1 MTDQPQPAASGQD
14 LARQAL
20 NAYKAGAK
28 NTPGPA
34 RKAKTKTRRVDRSGG
49 RDPVGVGPLLGT
61 VTAEQGWHISLG
73 GGGILGQ
80 WADLCPQYVGR
91 VEAVAFDPERGRL
104 DLRPGN
110 HAYAAQLRLLAGQL
124 AKQINDKLPQ
134 PVVRSVR
141 ILPVGTV
148 AAATTGVHPTST
160 GQNPAAPE
168 QPAGTYYDVFDGY
181 HQARAVALKSKG
193 TLLPEN
199 PLHQPA
205 IEGSNRALVD
215 PRRREPVELFNDA
228 VAAQEPTA
236 DEQRTALEASIRAAR
251 IRARQEK
258 SGAVLAEPVR
268 LFGAA

>member
-20 NAYKAGAK
+20 NAYKAQAK
-28 NTPGPA
+28 SAPAAA
-34 RKAKTKTRRVDRSGG
+34 RKPLSRTRRTDRSGG
-49 RDPVGVGPLLGT
+49 RDPVGFGALLGT

-80 WADLCPQYVGR
+80 WAELCPQYVGR

-110 HAYAAQLRLLAGQL
+110 QAYATQLRLLAGQL
-124 AKQINDKLPQ
+124 AKQINDKLPS
-134 PVVRSVR
+134 PVVHSIR
-141 ILPVGTV
+141 ILPVGAIAAQETDTANTPAQPASPSAAPV
-148 AAATTGVHPTST
+148 RTRDTASPGYQRALAAALEHRV
-160 GQNPAAPE
+160 
-168 QPAGTYYDVFDGY
+168 D
-181 HQARAVALKSKG
+181 
-193 TLLPEN
+193 LLPAN
-199 PLHQPA
+199 PLYRA
-205 IEGSNRALVD
+205 ALEASDRALAD
-215 PRRREPVELFNDA
+215 PRRREPPEQFTDA
-228 VAAQEPTA
+228 VVAQEPSA
-236 DEQRTALEASIRAAR
+236 DEQRTELEASIRAAR